1 MEIIVF
7 ESDAYRRMQQEMLGL
22 IRQAV
27 REAKQEALQQASP
40 ENDWL
45 TGEEAKQLLG
55 IKSKTKLQ
63 ALRDTD
69 AIIFSQHGR
78 IIKYSKK
85 SILAFLNRHIPNS

>member
-1 MEIIVF
+1 MEIIIF
-7 ESDAYRRMQQEMLGL
+7 ESEAYRRMQQEMLGL

-27 REAKQEALQQASP
+27 RDAKQEALELASP

-45 TGEEAKQLLG
+45 TAEEAKKLLG

-69 AIIFSQHGR
+69 AIVFSQHGR

-85 SILAFLNRHIPNS
+85 SILTFLNRNIPHG